1 MLAEVRPTTGD
12 SNLPADVEVA
22 NAIAAGDHDVFR
34 TLIQRYNRRLYRISR
49 SILRDDSEAED
60 ALQNAYVLAYREIS
74 KFRGEA
80 TLSTW
85 LTRIV
90 INEALSYRRKQ
101 GRAQVIGLEGADL
114 DTAVDAAAGAMGKAP
129 ERPEQTF
136 FRADVGR
143 RIQAKIDELPV
154 IFRTV
159 FMLRAV
165 EELSVTEA
173 AVALDIPEAT
183 VRTRFFRARALLRDA
198 LSGEVD
204 MTLDTAF
211 PFAGAR
217 CAGIVAR
224 VMDIIAEDA
233 VVMPCGQNAV

>member
-1 MLAEVRPTTGD
+1 MLSEVKQNTGC
-12 SNLPADVEVA
+12 STPPSDVELA
-22 NAIAAGDHDVFR
+22 DAIAAGDHDAFR
-34 TLIQRYNRRLYRISR
+34 TLMQRYNRRLYRTAR
-49 SILRDDSEAED
+49 SILKEDSEAED
-60 ALQNAYVLAYREIS
+60 ALQNAYILVYREIG

-80 TLSTW
+80 KLSTW

-90 INEALSYRRKQ
+90 INEALSYRRKR
-101 GRAQVIGLEGADL
+101 GRAQVVSLDGADL
-114 DTAVDAAAGAMGKAP
+114 DTAVDSAAAAMDNAP
-129 ERPEQTF
+129 ERPEQAF

-143 RIQAKIDELPV
+143 RIRAKIDELPV

-173 AVALDIPEAT
+173 AAALDIPAAT

-198 LSGEVD
+198 LSAEA
-204 MTLDTAF
+204 DTARDTAS

-217 CAGIVAR
+217 CAGIVAP
-224 VMDIIAEDA
+224 VMDIIARDLDVLA
-233 VVMPCGQNAV
+233 TGT